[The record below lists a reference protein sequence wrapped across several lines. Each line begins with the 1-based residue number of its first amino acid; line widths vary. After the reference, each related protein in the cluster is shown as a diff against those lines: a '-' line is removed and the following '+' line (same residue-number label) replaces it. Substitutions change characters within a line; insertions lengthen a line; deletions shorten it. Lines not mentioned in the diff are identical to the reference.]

1 MEVTL
6 SRETSF
12 GLQDNWRGKESRGVF
27 HEAEQNSSASA
38 FEMDSWS
45 DVLLR
50 APTNAIDVDEQHETE
65 IIDASQVTDTEML
78 EVIDEP
84 GHQDAQISVKEL
96 ELKLEEAE
104 RNGFERA
111 NSELA
116 NDYEL
121 RLKALTEQIEP
132 LLEHIDLM
140 TQVSDDVIEALTS
153 LAIKVGEKLS
163 RVSLESSSEVVRE
176 FIVQSLNAADQD
188 LEGSARLRLP
198 KDWKDLIAEAG
209 ITDRFPNLAVSFDH
223 RLLPG
228 DLEVDFGGIGFEDL
242 MSRRLE
248 QLRLTIDSDIARDDD
263 AEMERA
269 LGSSELTDS
278 PLTQADESERS
289 E

>member
-27 HEAEQNSSASA
+27 HEAEQNSPASA
-38 FEMDSWS
+38 FEIDSWS

-50 APTNAIDVDEQHETE
+50 TPTNTIDADEQRETE
-65 IIDASQVTDTEML
+65 IIDPSSQVTDAEML

-104 RNGFERA
+104 RSGFERA

-132 LLEHIDLM
+132 LLENIDLM

-163 RVSLESSSEVVRE
+163 RVSLESSTEVVRE

-209 ITDRFPNLAVSFDH
+209 ITDRFPNLTVSFDH

-242 MSRRLE
+242 MSQRLD
-248 QLRLTIDSDIARDDD
+248 QLRLQIDSDIGRDDD

-278 PLTQADESERS
+278 RLTQADESEPS
-289 E
+289 

>member
-1 MEVTL
+1 M

-12 GLQDNWRGKESRGVF
+12 DLQNNWRGKESRDVF
-27 HEAEQNSSASA
+27 HEAERNSPASA
-38 FEMDSWS
+38 FEIDSWS

-50 APTNAIDVDEQHETE
+50 TPTNEIEVDEQRETE

-104 RNGFERA
+104 RSGFERA

-132 LLEHIDLM
+132 LLENIDLM

-198 KDWKDLIAEAG
+198 KDWKDLIAEVG

-242 MSRRLE
+242 MSQRLD
-248 QLRLTIDSDIARDDD
+248 QLRLQIDSDIARDDD

-269 LGSSELTDS
+269 LGSELTDS
-278 PLTQADESERS
+278 PLTQADESERF

>member
-1 MEVTL
+1 M

-27 HEAEQNSSASA
+27 HEAERNSSVSA
-38 FEMDSWS
+38 FEIDSWS

-50 APTNAIDVDEQHETE
+50 TPTNAIDVDEQRETE

-104 RNGFERA
+104 RSGFERA

-132 LLEHIDLM
+132 LLENIDLM

-242 MSRRLE
+242 MSQRLD
-248 QLRLTIDSDIARDDD
+248 QLRLQIDSDIARDDD

>member
-1 MEVTL
+1 M

-38 FEMDSWS
+38 FEIDSWS

-50 APTNAIDVDEQHETE
+50 TPTNAIDVDEQRETE

-84 GHQDAQISVKEL
+84 GDQDAQISVKEL
-96 ELKLEEAE
+96 EIKLEEAE
-104 RNGFERA
+104 RSGFERA

-132 LLEHIDLM
+132 LLENIDLM

-242 MSRRLE
+242 MSQRLD
-248 QLRLTIDSDIARDDD
+248 QLRLQIDADIARDYD

-269 LGSSELTDS
+269 LVSSELIDS

>member
-1 MEVTL
+1 M

-104 RNGFERA
+104 RSGFERA

-242 MSRRLE
+242 MSRRLD
-248 QLRLTIDSDIARDDD
+248 QLRLQIDSDIARDDD

>member
-12 GLQDNWRGKESRGVF
+12 DLQNNWRGKESRDVF
-27 HEAEQNSSASA
+27 HEAERNSPASA
-38 FEMDSWS
+38 FEIDSWS

-50 APTNAIDVDEQHETE
+50 TPTNEIEVDEQRETE

-104 RNGFERA
+104 RSGFERA

-132 LLEHIDLM
+132 LLENIDLM

-242 MSRRLE
+242 MSQRLD
-248 QLRLTIDSDIARDDD
+248 QLRLQIDSDIARDDD

-278 PLTQADESERS
+278 RLTQADESDPS

>member
-1 MEVTL
+1 M

-38 FEMDSWS
+38 FEIDSWS

-50 APTNAIDVDEQHETE
+50 TPANAIDVGEQHETE

-78 EVIDEP
+78 DVIDEP

-104 RNGFERA
+104 RSGFERA

-132 LLEHIDLM
+132 LLENIDLM
-140 TQVSDDVIEALTS
+140 TQISDDLIEALTS

-198 KDWKDLIAEAG
+198 KDWKDLVAEAG
-209 ITDRFPNLAVSFDH
+209 ITDRFPNLTVSFDH

-228 DLEVDFGGIGFEDL
+228 DLEVDFGGVGFEDL
-242 MSRRLE
+242 MSQRLD
-248 QLRLTIDSDIARDDD
+248 QLRLQIDSVVAGDDD
-263 AEMERA
+263 AEMERG
-269 LGSSELTDS
+269 LGSNELTEP
-278 PLTQADESERS
+278 PLTQADESELS

>member
-1 MEVTL
+1 L

-132 LLEHIDLM
+132 LLENIDLM

-242 MSRRLE
+242 MSRRLD
-248 QLRLTIDSDIARDDD
+248 QLRLQIDSDIARDDD

>member
-1 MEVTL
+1 M

-12 GLQDNWRGKESRGVF
+12 DLQNNWRGKESRDVF
-27 HEAEQNSSASA
+27 HEAERNSPASA
-38 FEMDSWS
+38 FEIDSWS

-50 APTNAIDVDEQHETE
+50 TPTNEIEVDEQRETE

-104 RNGFERA
+104 RSGFERA

-132 LLEHIDLM
+132 LLENIDLM

-198 KDWKDLIAEAG
+198 KDWKDLIAEVG

-242 MSRRLE
+242 MSQRLD
-248 QLRLTIDSDIARDDD
+248 QLRLQIDSDIARDDD

-278 PLTQADESERS
+278 RLTQADESDPS

>member
-1 MEVTL
+1 MTL

-12 GLQDNWRGKESRGVF
+12 GLQNNWRGKESRDVF
-27 HEAEQNSSASA
+27 HEAERNSPASA
-38 FEMDSWS
+38 FEIDSWS

-50 APTNAIDVDEQHETE
+50 TPTNEIEVDEQRETE

-104 RNGFERA
+104 RSGFERA

-132 LLEHIDLM
+132 LLENIDLM

-242 MSRRLE
+242 MSQRLD
-248 QLRLTIDSDIARDDD
+248 QLRLQIDSDIARDDD

-278 PLTQADESERS
+278 RLTQADDSEPS

>member
-1 MEVTL
+1 L

-12 GLQDNWRGKESRGVF
+12 GLQNNWRGKESRGVF
-27 HEAEQNSSASA
+27 HEAERNSPASA
-38 FEMDSWS
+38 FEIDSWS

-50 APTNAIDVDEQHETE
+50 TPTNAIEVDEQRETE
-65 IIDASQVTDTEML
+65 LIDASQVTDTEML

-104 RNGFERA
+104 RSGFERA

-121 RLKALTEQIEP
+121 RLRALTEQIEP
-132 LLEHIDLM
+132 LLENIDLM
-140 TQVSDDVIEALTS
+140 TQVSDNVIEALTS

-242 MSRRLE
+242 MSQRLD
-248 QLRLTIDSDIARDDD
+248 QLRLQIDSDIARDDD
-263 AEMERA
+263 AETERA

-278 PLTQADESERS
+278 RLTQADKSEPS

>member
-1 MEVTL
+1 M

-132 LLEHIDLM
+132 LLENIDLM

-198 KDWKDLIAEAG
+198 KDWKDLVAEAG

-242 MSRRLE
+242 MSQRLD
-248 QLRLTIDSDIARDDD
+248 QLRLQIDSDIARDDD

>member
-1 MEVTL
+1 MVYKIIGEVKN
-6 SRETSF
+6 RV
-12 GLQDNWRGKESRGVF
+12 VF
-27 HEAEQNSSASA
+27 HEAEQNSSVSA
-38 FEMDSWS
+38 FEIDSWS

-50 APTNAIDVDEQHETE
+50 TPTNTIDADEQRETE
-65 IIDASQVTDTEML
+65 IIDASVTDTEML

-104 RNGFERA
+104 RSGFERA

-132 LLEHIDLM
+132 LLENIDLM
-140 TQVSDDVIEALTS
+140 TQVSDNVIEALLTS

-209 ITDRFPNLAVSFDH
+209 ITDQFPNLVVSFDH

-242 MSRRLE
+242 MSQRLD
-248 QLRLTIDSDIARDDD
+248 QLRLQIDSDIARDDD
-263 AEMERA
+263 AETERA

-278 PLTQADESERS
+278 VDAS
-289 E
+289 

>member
-104 RNGFERA
+104 RSGFERA

-132 LLEHIDLM
+132 LLENIDLM

-198 KDWKDLIAEAG
+198 TDWKDLIAEAG

-242 MSRRLE
+242 MSRRLD
-248 QLRLTIDSDIARDDD
+248 QLRLQIDSDIARDDD

>member
-1 MEVTL
+1 M

-12 GLQDNWRGKESRGVF
+12 GLQDNWRGKESRVVF
-27 HEAEQNSSASA
+27 HEAEQNTSASA
-38 FEMDSWS
+38 FEIDSWS

-50 APTNAIDVDEQHETE
+50 TPTNAIEVEEQHETE
-65 IIDASQVTDTEML
+65 IVDTAQVTNTEML

-104 RNGFERA
+104 RSGFERA

-116 NDYEL
+116 NDYDL
-121 RLKALTEQIEP
+121 RLSTLTEQIEP
-132 LLEHIDLM
+132 LIENIDLM
-140 TQVSDDVIEALTS
+140 TRVSEDIIEALTS

-198 KDWKDLIAEAG
+198 KDWKDLVGEIG
-209 ITDRFPNLAVSFDH
+209 ITDRFPNLTVSFDH

-228 DLEVDFGGIGFEDL
+228 DLEVDFGGVGFEDF
-242 MSRRLE
+242 MSQRLD
-248 QLRLTIDSDIARDDD
+248 QLRLQIDSVVAPDGDI
-263 AEMERA
+263 EMERA
-269 LGSSELTDS
+269 LVSSELAEP
-278 PLTQADESERS
+278 PLSQTDESELS

>member
-1 MEVTL
+1 M

-27 HEAEQNSSASA
+27 HEAEQNSSVSA
-38 FEMDSWS
+38 FEIDSWS

-50 APTNAIDVDEQHETE
+50 TPTNTIDADEQRETE

-104 RNGFERA
+104 RSGFERA

-132 LLEHIDLM
+132 LLENIDLM
-140 TQVSDDVIEALTS
+140 TQVSDNVIEALTS

-242 MSRRLE
+242 MSRRLD
-248 QLRLTIDSDIARDDD
+248 QLRLQIDSDIARDDD
-263 AEMERA
+263 EEMERA
-269 LGSSELTDS
+269 LVSSELIDS

>member
-1 MEVTL
+1 M

-27 HEAEQNSSASA
+27 HEAERNSSASA
-38 FEMDSWS
+38 FEIDSWS

-50 APTNAIDVDEQHETE
+50 TPTNEIEVDEQRETE

-104 RNGFERA
+104 RSGFERA

-132 LLEHIDLM
+132 LLENIDLM

-188 LEGSARLRLP
+188 LEGSARLKLP
-198 KDWKDLIAEAG
+198 KDWKDLVPEAG
-209 ITDRFPNLAVSFDH
+209 ITDRFPNLKVCFDH

-242 MSRRLE
+242 MSQRLD
-248 QLRLTIDSDIARDDD
+248 QLRLQIDSDIARDDD

-278 PLTQADESERS
+278 RLTQADESEPS

>member
-1 MEVTL
+1 M

-38 FEMDSWS
+38 FEIDSWS

-50 APTNAIDVDEQHETE
+50 TPTNAIDVGEQHETE

-78 EVIDEP
+78 DVIDEP

-96 ELKLEEAE
+96 ELKLEQAE
-104 RNGFERA
+104 RSGFERA

-132 LLEHIDLM
+132 LLENIDLM

-163 RVSLESSSEVVRE
+163 RVNLESSSAVVRE

-198 KDWKDLIAEAG
+198 KDWKDLVAQAG
-209 ITDRFPNLAVSFDH
+209 ITDRFPNLTVSFDD

-228 DLEVDFGGIGFEDL
+228 DLEVDFGGVGFEDL
-242 MSRRLE
+242 MSQRLD
-248 QLRLTIDSDIARDDD
+248 QLRLQIDADIARDDD

-269 LGSSELTDS
+269 LVSSELIDS

>member
-1 MEVTL
+1 M

-50 APTNAIDVDEQHETE
+50 TPTNAIDVDEQHETE

-132 LLEHIDLM
+132 LLENIDLM

-176 FIVQSLNAADQD
+176 FIVKSLNAADQD

-242 MSRRLE
+242 MSRRLD
-248 QLRLTIDSDIARDDD
+248 QLRLQIDSDIARDDD

>member
-1 MEVTL
+1 M

-38 FEMDSWS
+38 FEIDSWS

-50 APTNAIDVDEQHETE
+50 TPTNEIEVDEQRETE
-65 IIDASQVTDTEML
+65 IIDASQVTDMEML

-84 GHQDAQISVKEL
+84 GHQDAQRSVKEL

-104 RNGFERA
+104 RSGFERA

-132 LLEHIDLM
+132 LLENIDLM

-198 KDWKDLIAEAG
+198 KDWKDLIAETG

-242 MSRRLE
+242 MSQRLD
-248 QLRLTIDSDIARDDD
+248 QLRLQIDSDIARDDD
-263 AEMERA
+263 AETERA

-278 PLTQADESERS
+278 RLTQADDSEPS

>member
-27 HEAEQNSSASA
+27 HEAERNSSVSA
-38 FEMDSWS
+38 FEIDSWS

-50 APTNAIDVDEQHETE
+50 TPTNEIEVDEQRETE

-104 RNGFERA
+104 RSGFERA

-132 LLEHIDLM
+132 LLENIDLM

-242 MSRRLE
+242 MSQRLD
-248 QLRLTIDSDIARDDD
+248 QLRLQIDSDIARDDD

>member
-132 LLEHIDLM
+132 LLENIDLM

-198 KDWKDLIAEAG
+198 KDWKDLVAEAG

-242 MSRRLE
+242 MSRRLD
-248 QLRLTIDSDIARDDD
+248 QLRLQIDSDIARDDD

>member
-38 FEMDSWS
+38 FEIDSWS

-50 APTNAIDVDEQHETE
+50 MPTNAIEVDEQRETE

-104 RNGFERA
+104 RSGFERA

-132 LLEHIDLM
+132 LLENIDLM

-163 RVSLESSSEVVRE
+163 RVSLESSTEVVRE

-242 MSRRLE
+242 MSQRLD
-248 QLRLTIDSDIARDDD
+248 QLRLQIDSDLARDGD

-269 LGSSELTDS
+269 LGSSELIDS
-278 PLTQADESERS
+278 RLTQADESEPS

>member
-27 HEAEQNSSASA
+27 HEAERNSSVSA
-38 FEMDSWS
+38 FEIDSWS

-50 APTNAIDVDEQHETE
+50 TPTNAIDVDEQRETE

-104 RNGFERA
+104 RSGFERA

-132 LLEHIDLM
+132 LLENIDLM

-242 MSRRLE
+242 MSRRLD
-248 QLRLTIDSDIARDDD
+248 QLRLQIDSDIARDDD

>member
-1 MEVTL
+1 M

-132 LLEHIDLM
+132 LLENIDLM

-163 RVSLESSSEVVRE
+163 RVSLESSSEVVR
-176 FIVQSLNAADQD
+176 
-188 LEGSARLRLP
+188 
-198 KDWKDLIAEAG
+198 
-209 ITDRFPNLAVSFDH
+209 
-223 RLLPG
+223 
-228 DLEVDFGGIGFEDL
+228 
-242 MSRRLE
+242 
-248 QLRLTIDSDIARDDD
+248 
-263 AEMERA
+263 
-269 LGSSELTDS
+269 
-278 PLTQADESERS
+278 
-289 E
+289 

>member
-1 MEVTL
+1 M

-12 GLQDNWRGKESRGVF
+12 DLQNNWRGKESRDVF
-27 HEAEQNSSASA
+27 HEAERNSPASA
-38 FEMDSWS
+38 FEIDSWS

-50 APTNAIDVDEQHETE
+50 TPTNEIEVDEQRETE

-104 RNGFERA
+104 RSGFERA

-132 LLEHIDLM
+132 LLENIDLM

-242 MSRRLE
+242 MSQRLD
-248 QLRLTIDSDIARDDD
+248 QLRLQIDSDIARDDD

-278 PLTQADESERS
+278 RLTQADESDPS

>member
-1 MEVTL
+1 M

-12 GLQDNWRGKESRGVF
+12 DLQNNWRGKESRDVF
-27 HEAEQNSSASA
+27 HEAERNSPASA
-38 FEMDSWS
+38 FEIDSWS

-50 APTNAIDVDEQHETE
+50 TPTNTIDADEQRETE

-104 RNGFERA
+104 RSGFERA

-132 LLEHIDLM
+132 LLENIDLM

-242 MSRRLE
+242 MSQRLD
-248 QLRLTIDSDIARDDD
+248 QLRLQIDSDIARDND

-278 PLTQADESERS
+278 RLTQADDSEPS

>member
-1 MEVTL
+1 MEVIL

-12 GLQDNWRGKESRGVF
+12 GLQDNWRGKESRRVF
-27 HEAEQNSSASA
+27 HEAEQNSSVSA
-38 FEMDSWS
+38 FEIDSWS

-50 APTNAIDVDEQHETE
+50 TPTNAIDVDEQRETE

-104 RNGFERA
+104 RSGFERA

-132 LLEHIDLM
+132 LLENIDLM

-153 LAIKVGEKLS
+153 LAITVGEKLS

-176 FIVQSLNAADQD
+176 FILQSLNAADQD

-242 MSRRLE
+242 MSQRLD
-248 QLRLTIDSDIARDDD
+248 QLRLQIDSDLARDDD

-269 LGSSELTDS
+269 LGSSELIDS
-278 PLTQADESERS
+278 RLTQADESEPS

>member
-1 MEVTL
+1 M

-27 HEAEQNSSASA
+27 HEAEQNSSVSA
-38 FEMDSWS
+38 FEIDSWS

-50 APTNAIDVDEQHETE
+50 MPTNAIEVDEQRETE
-65 IIDASQVTDTEML
+65 NIDASQVTDTEML

-104 RNGFERA
+104 RSGFERA

-132 LLEHIDLM
+132 LLENIDLM
-140 TQVSDDVIEALTS
+140 TQVSDNVIEALTS

-242 MSRRLE
+242 MSQRLD
-248 QLRLTIDSDIARDDD
+248 QLRLQIDSDIARDDD
-263 AEMERA
+263 AETERA

-278 PLTQADESERS
+278 RLTQADKSEPS

>member
-1 MEVTL
+1 M

-45 DVLLR
+45 DLLLR
-50 APTNAIDVDEQHETE
+50 TPTNAIDVDEQHETE

-111 NSELA
+111 KSELA

-132 LLEHIDLM
+132 LLENIDLM

-163 RVSLESSSEVVRE
+163 RVSLESSSEVARE
-176 FIVQSLNAADQD
+176 FIVQSLNAADQE

-242 MSRRLE
+242 MSQRLD
-248 QLRLTIDSDIARDDD
+248 QLRLQIDADIARDDD

-269 LGSSELTDS
+269 LVSSELIDS

>member
-1 MEVTL
+1 M

-27 HEAEQNSSASA
+27 HEAKQNSSASA

-132 LLEHIDLM
+132 LLENIDLM

-242 MSRRLE
+242 MSRRLD
-248 QLRLTIDSDIARDDD
+248 QLRLQIDSDIARDDD

>member
-132 LLEHIDLM
+132 LLENIDLM

-153 LAIKVGEKLS
+153 LAIKVGERLS

-242 MSRRLE
+242 MSRRLD
-248 QLRLTIDSDIARDDD
+248 QLRLQIDSDIARDDD

>member
-1 MEVTL
+1 M

-50 APTNAIDVDEQHETE
+50 TPTNAIDVDEQHETE

-198 KDWKDLIAEAG
+198 KDWKDLVAQAG

-242 MSRRLE
+242 MSQRLD
-248 QLRLTIDSDIARDDD
+248 QLRLQIDSDFARDDD

-269 LGSSELTDS
+269 LGGSELTES
-278 PLTQADESERS
+278 PVTEANESEFS

>member
-1 MEVTL
+1 M

-38 FEMDSWS
+38 FEIDSWS

-50 APTNAIDVDEQHETE
+50 TPTNEIEVDEQRETE

-104 RNGFERA
+104 RSGFERA

-132 LLEHIDLM
+132 LLENIDLM

-242 MSRRLE
+242 MSQRLD
-248 QLRLTIDSDIARDDD
+248 QLRLQIDSDIARDDD
-263 AEMERA
+263 AETERA
-269 LGSSELTDS
+269 LGSSELNDS
-278 PLTQADESERS
+278 RLTQADESEPS

>member
-1 MEVTL
+1 MEVIL

-12 GLQDNWRGKESRGVF
+12 GLQDNWRGKESRRVF
-27 HEAEQNSSASA
+27 HEAEQNSSVSA
-38 FEMDSWS
+38 FEIDSWS

-50 APTNAIDVDEQHETE
+50 TPTNAIDVDEQRETE

-104 RNGFERA
+104 RSGFERA

-116 NDYEL
+116 NDYES

-132 LLEHIDLM
+132 LLENIDLM

-163 RVSLESSSEVVRE
+163 RVSLESSTEVVRE

-242 MSRRLE
+242 MSQRLD
-248 QLRLTIDSDIARDDD
+248 QLRLQIDSDLARDDD

-269 LGSSELTDS
+269 LGSSELIDS
-278 PLTQADESERS
+278 RLTQADESEPS

>member
-38 FEMDSWS
+38 FEIDSWS

-50 APTNAIDVDEQHETE
+50 TPTNEIEVDEQRETE

-104 RNGFERA
+104 RSGFERA

-132 LLEHIDLM
+132 LLENIDLM

-198 KDWKDLIAEAG
+198 KDWKDLIAETG

-242 MSRRLE
+242 MSQRLD
-248 QLRLTIDSDIARDDD
+248 QLRLQIDSDIARDDD

-278 PLTQADESERS
+278 RLTQADEPEPSE
-289 E
+289 

>member
-1 MEVTL
+1 M

-50 APTNAIDVDEQHETE
+50 TPTNAIDVDEQHETE

-132 LLEHIDLM
+132 LLENIDLM

-163 RVSLESSSEVVRE
+163 RVNLESSSAVVRE

-198 KDWKDLIAEAG
+198 KDWKDLVAQAG
-209 ITDRFPNLAVSFDH
+209 ITDRFPNLTVSFDD

-228 DLEVDFGGIGFEDL
+228 DLEVDFGGVGFEDL
-242 MSRRLE
+242 MSQRLD
-248 QLRLTIDSDIARDDD
+248 QLRLQIDSDIARDDD
-263 AEMERA
+263 AEMERV

>member
-1 MEVTL
+1 M

-12 GLQDNWRGKESRGVF
+12 GLQDNWRGKESRRVF
-27 HEAEQNSSASA
+27 HEAEQNSSVSA
-38 FEMDSWS
+38 FEIDSWS

-50 APTNAIDVDEQHETE
+50 TPSNAIDVDEQRETE

-104 RNGFERA
+104 RSGFERA

-132 LLEHIDLM
+132 LLENIDLM

-242 MSRRLE
+242 MSQRLD
-248 QLRLTIDSDIARDDD
+248 QLRLQIDSDIARDDD
-263 AEMERA
+263 TETERA

-278 PLTQADESERS
+278 RLTQADESEPS